1 MAITHFSKVDWIVV
15 WDEGRQGH
23 AYLTGGDLVFEGN
36 TVTHV
41 GAGYDGPADT
51 VIAGAGLCLLP
62 GFVDIHAHPATEVF
76 YRGLREDHSV
86 PEHYMSGLY
95 ERSCAY
101 SAHIDRDLLP
111 YGAEVSYAEL
121 MLSGVT
127 TLVDITAPYPGWI
140 DVMARSGLR
149 MYAAPTFETSRWTR
163 DNVHQLKFIEDVQK
177 GEQGFAAALEVID
190 AARAHPSGRLDGI
203 VSPSTIDKVTP
214 DLLVASHAEAKK
226 RGLPWTTHTSQSV
239 LEFNIMVERHGMTP
253 IQFLAERGLLGK
265 GTILGHAILP
275 DDSSW
280 IGWHSRTDVALLGD
294 SGTAVAHCPTP
305 FMRYGTVMESFGRY
319 RDAGVVLG
327 IGTDTIPHNFIEDMR
342 SAAILGRVA
351 AHSGKTASTG
361 DVFHAGTAGGAKALM
376 RDDIGRLAVGSK
388 ADIVV
393 VDCTHP
399 MMLPSRDPLAC
410 LIHSAAD
417 RAVKDVYIDG
427 RQVVMDRQVLTL
439 DRQAAAE
446 RIVAG
451 QARMEAAVAGTDF
464 LGRSSREIAPL
475 SLPPAGVG

>member
-1 MAITHFSKVDWIVV
+1 MTIRHFSNVDWIVV
-15 WDEGRQGH
+15 WDEARQGH
-23 AYLTGGDLVFEGN
+23 AYLKGADLVCDGN
-36 TVTHV
+36 KISHI
-41 GAGYDGPADT
+41 GDAYSGLADE
-51 VIAGAGLCLLP
+51 VIEGAGLCLMP

-86 PEHYMSGLY
+86 PEHYMTGLY

-101 SAHIDRDLLP
+101 SAHIDRALLP

-127 TLVDITAPYPGWI
+127 TLVDITAPYPGWV

-149 MYAAPTFETSRWTR
+149 MFAAPTFETSRWTR
-163 DNVHQLKFIEDVQK
+163 DNIHQLKFIEDHAK
-177 GEQGFAAALEVID
+177 GQVGFTAALDLID
-190 AARAHPSGRLDGI
+190 EASAHPCGRLGGV

-214 DLLVASHAEAKK
+214 ELLVESHAEAKR

-239 LEFNIMVERHGMTP
+239 LEFNIMVERHGVTP
-253 IQFLAERGLLGK
+253 VQFLAAQGLLGA

-275 DDSSW
+275 DDNSW
-280 IGWHSRTDVALLGD
+280 IGWHTKRDINLIGE

-305 FMRYGTVMESFGRY
+305 FMRYGTTMESFGRY
-319 RDAGVVLG
+319 IEAGVVMG

-351 AHSGKTASTG
+351 GRDGNSASTG
-361 DVFHAGTAGGAKALM
+361 DVFHAGTVGGAKALG
-376 RDDIGRLAVGSK
+376 RDDVGRLAVGAK
-388 ADIVV
+388 ADILV
-393 VDCTHP
+393 VDCQHP

-417 RAVKDVYIDG
+417 RAIRDVYIDG
-427 RQVVMDRQVLTL
+427 HQVVRDHEVLTL
-439 DRQAAAE
+439 DRHGAAA
-446 RIVAG
+446 RIVDG
-451 QARMEAAVAGTDF
+451 QARMEAAVQGTDF
-464 LGRSSREIAPL
+464 LGRTSREIAPL
-475 SLPPAGVG
+475 SLPTI